1 MSGGIPINTQRPF
14 DTGGSGL
21 EKQTHKERHLATTAR
36 AVVIHRIRDDP
47 HLRRIAVGVL
57 VFATLLAFGTAG
69 YMLIE
74 GWPFLDALF
83 MTAITLSTVGYGQVH
98 TLSSGGMIFSI
109 FLIFFGVGAVLYV
122 INAIIQTVFEGH
134 LQEVLGVRKMR
145 TRIDALR
152 GHYVI
157 CGFGRV
163 GQEVAHEFEA
173 QNVPFV
179 VIENDLDNQ
188 DHARSLGYLYVT
200 ENATAEEALLAAGV
214 RRARGL
220 IAAVG
225 SDAENTYI
233 TLCARSL
240 NPRLLIVARAGSN
253 RGEERL
259 RQAGADKV
267 ISPYRIGGRSIA
279 FAAVYPQE
287 TEFVESVHGDRW
299 VAEIRVDEVSN
310 LAGLSIE
317 EALSERPGVNV
328 VLAVQARDGELMVG
342 PPPERRLEMGD
353 CLIVLGKESKT
364 TALKPNPHELSEEGV
379 IRLERRRAERRR
391 AS

>member
-1 MSGGIPINTQRPF
+1 
-14 DTGGSGL
+14 L
-21 EKQTHKERHLATTAR
+21 EKQIHRERHLATTAR

-47 HLRRIAVGVL
+47 HLRRIAIGVL

-69 YMLIE
+69 YVLIE
-74 GWPFLDALF
+74 GWPLLDALF

-98 TLSSGGMIFSI
+98 ALSTGGMVFSI

-134 LQEVLGVRKMR
+134 LREVLGVRKMR

-152 GHYVI
+152 GHYVV

-179 VIENDLDNQ
+179 VIENDPDNQ
-188 DHARSLGYLYVT
+188 DHARGLGYLYVT
-200 ENATAEEALLAAGV
+200 ENATGEEALLAAGV

-220 IAAVG
+220 VAAVG

-279 FAAVYPQE
+279 FAALYPLE
-287 TEFVESVHGDRW
+287 TEFVDSVRGDRW
-299 VAEIRVDEVSN
+299 VAEIQVDEVSN
-310 LAGLSIE
+310 LAGLTIG
-317 EALSERPGVNV
+317 EAMGGRPGMNV
-328 VLAVQARDGELMVG
+328 VLALQARDGELVVG
-342 PPPERRLEMGD
+342 PPPLERLEIGD
-353 CLIVLGKESKT
+353 CLIVLGEERKL
-364 TALKPNPHELSEEGV
+364 TALRPDAQELPDDGV
-379 IRLERRRAERRR
+379 IHLERRRAG
-391 AS
+391 

>member
-1 MSGGIPINTQRPF
+1 M
-14 DTGGSGL
+14 
-21 EKQTHKERHLATTAR
+21 
-36 AVVIHRIRDDP
+36 HRIRDDP
-47 HLRRIAVGVL
+47 HVRRIAIGVL

-74 GWPFLDALF
+74 GWPVLDALF

-98 TLSSGGMIFSI
+98 TLSSGGMVFSI

-122 INAIIQTVFEGH
+122 INVIIQTVFEGH
-134 LQEVLGVRKMR
+134 LREVLGVRKMR

-163 GQEVAHEFEA
+163 GQEVTQELET

-179 VIENDLDNQ
+179 VIESDPENQ
-188 DHARSLGYLYVT
+188 ERARSLGYLYVT

-214 RRARGL
+214 QRARGL
-220 IAAVG
+220 VAAVG

-233 TLCARSL
+233 ALCARSL
-240 NPRLLIVARAGSN
+240 NPRLLIVARAGSV

-279 FAAVYPQE
+279 FAALYPLE
-287 TEFVESVHGDRW
+287 TEFVESVHGDHW
-299 VAEIRVDEVSN
+299 VAEIRVNEVSN

-317 EALSERPGVNV
+317 EALSRRPSVNV
-328 VLAVQARDGELMVG
+328 VLALQARDGELIVG
-342 PPPERRLEMGD
+342 PPLERRLEMDD
-353 CLIVLGKESKT
+353 CLIVLGKEGKIA
-364 TALKPNPHELSEEGV
+364 ALSPNAHELSEEDV
-379 IRLERRRAERRR
+379 IRLERRRAG
-391 AS
+391 

>member
-1 MSGGIPINTQRPF
+1 M
-14 DTGGSGL
+14 
-21 EKQTHKERHLATTAR
+21 EKHIHKERHLATAAR
-36 AVVIHRIRDDP
+36 AVVIHRIRDDQ

-69 YMLIE
+69 YTLIE
-74 GWPFLDALF
+74 GWPILDSLF

-98 TLSSGGMIFSI
+98 TLSTGGMVFSI
-109 FLIFFGVGAVLYV
+109 FLIFFGVGAALYV

-134 LQEVLGVRKMR
+134 LREVLGVRKMR
-145 TRIDALR
+145 TKIDALR

-179 VIENDLDNQ
+179 VIENDPDNQ

-200 ENATAEEALLAAGV
+200 ENATEEESLLAAGV

-240 NPRLLIVARAGSN
+240 KPRLLIVARAGSDT
-253 RGEERL
+253 GEEHL

-279 FAAVYPQE
+279 FAAVYPLE
-287 TEFVESVHGDRW
+287 TEFVDSVRGDRW
-299 VAEIRVDEVSN
+299 VAEIQVDEASN
-310 LAGLSIE
+310 LAGLNVE
-317 EALSERPGVNV
+317 EALSRRPGVNV
-328 VLAVQARDGELMVG
+328 ILALQARDGDLIVG
-342 PPPERRLEMGD
+342 PPPERRLEMDD
-353 CLIVLGKESKT
+353 CLIVLGKEGKI
-364 TALKPNPHELSEEGV
+364 TALRPNPHELSEEGV